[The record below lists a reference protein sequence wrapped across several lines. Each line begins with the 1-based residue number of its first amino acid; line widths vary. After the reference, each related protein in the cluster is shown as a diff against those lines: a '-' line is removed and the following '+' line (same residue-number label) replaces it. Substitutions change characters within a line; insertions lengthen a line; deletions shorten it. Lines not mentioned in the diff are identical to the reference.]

1 MIRISQGERD
11 ASARATHLEAA
22 TRKFLVTTNERKQM
36 SSKTNFKRIAL
47 VAVAALGMGVLSS
60 APSQAAVAAANLTV
74 TATNGTASLD
84 KSDSRTG
91 GTVAITWLGSANT
104 DTVVVTIAAKSKPSA
119 ATTYPAGMFSVSD
132 TSTSV
137 GAGDVFGMGRTNTG
151 SGSADPVKIDSLS
164 AAGRALS
171 TIPTDSYTSVKQ
183 ISGSNTWNTLN
194 LKVHMGLTSSDT
206 LKAGTYVYT
215 VTVTPD
221 RASGALQT
229 ADAKS
234 VDVSIVIAAPDATPV
249 AANSTAVLSSAA
261 TTFAAPIPG
270 GDSTVSVA
278 ATASSTSKA
287 IIRVTLKNVDG
298 DSTPHVEE
306 SVTATTTVGSLGT
319 SSGAAIGKSLTM
331 QYVKATGYLD
341 IFIFADGTAGT
352 GTITITTP
360 SVTFTAKSVNFYST
374 TPTKIT
380 AVQGAN
386 VIAVGANSATTAT
399 GLGPIWAKATDALG
413 NTVVANATGGAGV
426 YAYSS
431 DLTVISDSG
440 TACSYQ
446 ASVGYHSCPLTGVKA
461 GTADIT
467 LRSIGTGNLTSA
479 ILSSAIKV
487 TVQSA
492 APAQLKMAFDKA
504 TYAPGERAFLKIW
517 AVDAAGNVVSPRNIP
532 GLMASGGVTS
542 VSAFSNSTALPTE
555 TQYTTS
561 WYVKA
566 ISPTNYTDS
575 KDPVYV
581 AALNMPVSGGTVTVT
596 ATGGAGLPVSGQVAV
611 TATANVTDNAAAAL
625 AAVTA
630 LATTVASLRT
640 LITTLTNLVLKIQK
654 KVKA

>member
-1 MIRISQGERD
+1 
-11 ASARATHLEAA
+11 
-22 TRKFLVTTNERKQM
+22 M
-36 SSKTNFKRIAL
+36 STKTNFKRIAL

-60 APSQAAVAAANLTV
+60 VPSQAVVAAVNLTV
-74 TATNGTASLD
+74 TGTNGTAGLD
-84 KSDSRTG
+84 QKSDSATG
-91 GTVAITWLGSANT
+91 ATIDIAWLGSEVG
-104 DTVVVTIAAKSKPSA
+104 DSVVVTVAAKSKPTA
-119 ATTYPAGMFSVSD
+119 AASFQTPYLTIID

-137 GAGDVFGMGRTNTG
+137 GAGLVYGIGGLRAGN
-151 SGSADPVKIDSLS
+151 ANPVIIDSMG
-164 AAGRALS
+164 ATARAGSLMVGD
-171 TIPTDSYTSVKQ
+171 TYTSVKQ
-183 ISGSNTWNTLN
+183 TSGANTWNA
-194 LKVHMGLTSSDT
+194 LK
-206 LKAGTYVYT
+206 LKLHGYGATRAAGTYVYT

-221 RASGALQT
+221 RASGGLQT

-287 IIRVTLKNVDG
+287 VIRVTLKNADG
-298 DSTPHVEE
+298 ESSPNVEE
-306 SVTATTTVGSLGT
+306 SITATTTVGSLGIT
-319 SSGAAIGKSLTM
+319 SGAAIGKSLTM
-331 QYVKATGYLD
+331 QYVKATGYHD
-341 IFIFADGTAGT
+341 IFIFADGTAGE

-360 SVTFTAKSVNFYST
+360 TITFAAKTVNFYST

-380 AVQGAN
+380 AVQGSN

-399 GLGPIWAKATDALG
+399 GLGAIWAKATDALG

-467 LRSIGTGNLTSA
+467 LRSLGTGNLTSA

-517 AVDAAGNVVSPRNIP
+517 AVDAAGNIVSPRTIP

-542 VSAFSNSTALPTE
+542 VSAFSNTTALPTE

-566 ISPTNYTDS
+566 LSPTNYTDS

-581 AALNMPVSGGTVTVT
+581 AALNMPVSGGAVTVT
-596 ATGGAGLPVSGQVAV
+596 ATGGAALPVSGQVAV

-625 AAVTA
+625 AAVNA

>member
-1 MIRISQGERD
+1 
-11 ASARATHLEAA
+11 
-22 TRKFLVTTNERKQM
+22 M
-36 SSKTNFKRIAL
+36 STKTNFKRIAL
-47 VAVAALGMGVLSS
+47 VAVAALGMGVLNSV
-60 APSQAAVAAANLTV
+60 PSQAAVAAANLTV
-74 TATNGTASLD
+74 TATNGTASLTQ
-84 KSDSRTG
+84 SDSRTG

-119 ATTYPAGMFSVSD
+119 ATTYPSGYLSVSD

-171 TIPTDSYTSVKQ
+171 TIPNDSYTSVKQ
-183 ISGSNTWNTLN
+183 ISGNNTWNALN

-234 VDVSIVIAAPDATPV
+234 VDVSIVIAAPDSTPT
-249 AANSTAVLSSAA
+249 AGNSTAYLSSAA
-261 TTFAAPIPG
+261 TTWAAPVVG

-298 DSTPHVEE
+298 DSTPYVEE
-306 SVTATTTVGSLGT
+306 SVTATTTLGSLGIT
-319 SSGAAIGKSLTM
+319 SSAAIGKSLTM

-360 SVTFTAKSVNFYST
+360 SVTFAAKTVNFYST

-380 AVQGAN
+380 AVQAAN
-386 VIAVGANSATTAT
+386 VIAVGSNVATGAT
-399 GLGPIWAKATDALG
+399 GLGPIWAKATDSLG

-426 YAYSS
+426 YAYS
-431 DLTVISDSG
+431 DNLAVISDSG
-440 TACSYQ
+440 TACTYT
-446 ASVGYHSCPLTGVKA
+446 ASVGYHSCPLTGVAA
-461 GTADIT
+461 GTANIT
-467 LRSIGTGNLTSA
+467 LRSLGTGNLTGA

-487 TVQSA
+487 TVASA
-492 APAQLKMAFDKA
+492 APVALKMAFDKS

-517 AVDAAGNVVSPRNIP
+517 AVDAAGNVVSPRTIA

-542 VSAFSNSTALPTE
+542 VSAFSNSTTLPTATE
-555 TQYTTS
+555 YALN
-561 WYVKA
+561 WYIKSL
-566 ISPTNYTDS
+566 SPTNYTDS

-581 AALNMPVSGGTVTVT
+581 AALNMPVSGGKVTVT
-596 ATGGAGLPVSGQVAV
+596 ATGGAALPVSGQVAV
-611 TATANVTDNAAAAL
+611 TATADVTDNAAAAL
-625 AAVTA
+625 AAVSA
-630 LATTVASLRT
+630 LATTVASLKT

>member
-1 MIRISQGERD
+1 
-11 ASARATHLEAA
+11 
-22 TRKFLVTTNERKQM
+22 M
-36 SSKTNFKRIAL
+36 STKTNIKRIAL

-91 GTVAITWLGSANT
+91 GTVAISWLGSVVD
-104 DTVVVTIAAKSKPSA
+104 DTVVVTIAAKTKPAA
-119 ATTYPAGMFSVSD
+119 ATTYPAGMLSVSD

-137 GAGDVFGMGRTNTG
+137 GAGNVFGMGRTNTG
-151 SGSADPVKIDSLS
+151 SGSVDPVRIDSLS

-171 TIPTDSYTSVKQ
+171 TIPGDSYTSVKQ
-183 ISGSNTWNTLN
+183 ISGANTWNALT

-221 RASGALQT
+221 RASGGLQT

-234 VDVSIVIAAPDATPV
+234 VDVSIVITAPDSTPSSTT
-249 AANSTAVLSSAA
+249 STAVLSSAA
-261 TTFAAPIPG
+261 TAWAAPTPG
-270 GDSTVSVA
+270 GDSSVA
-278 ATASSTSKA
+278 VTATASATSKA
-287 IIRVTLKNVDG
+287 VIRVTLINVDG
-298 DSTPHVEE
+298 DSTPYVEE
-306 SVTATTTVGSLGT
+306 SVTVTTNIGSVGTASGT
-319 SSGAAIGKSLTM
+319 SIGKSVTFA
-331 QYVKATGYLD
+331 YNKTSATGLD
-341 IFIFADGTAGT
+341 VFVFADGTAGT
-352 GTITITTP
+352 ATINISTT
-360 SVTFTAKSVNFYST
+360 SVTFSPKTVTFFGT

-386 VIAVGANSATTAT
+386 VIAIGTNSASGAT
-399 GLGPIWAKATDALG
+399 GLGPIWAAAVDANGATVR
-413 NTVVANATGGAGV
+413 TNATGGAGV

-431 DLTVISDSG
+431 DLTVVSDSG
-440 TACSYQ
+440 TACTFNS
-446 ASVGYHSCPLTGVKA
+446 AAGYNICPLTGVKA
-461 GTADIT
+461 GTAKIT
-467 LRSIGTGNLTSA
+467 LRSLGTGNLTGA
-479 ILSSAIKV
+479 ILSNVIDV
-487 TVQSA
+487 TVADA
-492 APAQLKMAFDKA
+492 APAALKMAFDKA

-517 AVDAAGNVVSPRNIP
+517 AVDAAGKVVSPRTISS
-532 GLMASGGVTS
+532 LISSAGVTS
-542 VSAFSNSTALPTE
+542 TSSFSNSTTLPTASE
-555 TQYTTS
+555 YTLS

-566 ISPTNYTDS
+566 LSSTNYTDS

-581 AALNMPVSGGTVTVT
+581 HALNMPVSGGKVTVT
-596 ATGGAGLPVSGQVAV
+596 ATGGASLPASGQVAV
-611 TATANVTDNAAAAL
+611 TASADVTDNAAAAL

>member
-1 MIRISQGERD
+1 
-11 ASARATHLEAA
+11 
-22 TRKFLVTTNERKQM
+22 M
-36 SSKTNFKRIAL
+36 STKTNFKRIAL

-91 GTVAITWLGSANT
+91 GTVAISWLGSVVT
-104 DTVVVTIAAKSKPSA
+104 DTVVVTIAAKTKPAA
-119 ATTYPAGMFSVSD
+119 ATTYPAGMLSVSD

-137 GAGDVFGMGRTNTG
+137 GAGNVFGMGRTNTG
-151 SGSADPVKIDSLS
+151 SGSADPVRIDSLS

-171 TIPTDSYTSVKQ
+171 TIPGDSYTSVKQ
-183 ISGSNTWNTLN
+183 ISGANTWNALN

-221 RASGALQT
+221 RATGGLQT

-234 VDVSIVIAAPDATPV
+234 VDVSIVITAPDSTPSSST
-249 AANSTAVLSSAA
+249 STAVLSSAA
-261 TTFAAPIPG
+261 TAWAAPTPG
-270 GDSTVSVA
+270 GDSSVA
-278 ATASSTSKA
+278 VTATASATSKA
-287 IIRVTLKNVDG
+287 VIRVTLKNVDG
-298 DSTPHVEE
+298 DSTPYVEE
-306 SVTATTTVGSLGT
+306 SVTVTTNIGSVGTASGT
-319 SSGAAIGKSLTM
+319 SIGKSVTFA
-331 QYVKATGYLD
+331 YNKTSATGLD
-341 IFIFADGTAGT
+341 VFVFADGTAGT
-352 GTITITTP
+352 ATINISTT
-360 SVTFTAKSVNFYST
+360 SVTFSPKTVTFFGT

-386 VIAVGANSATTAT
+386 VIAIGTNSASGAT
-399 GLGPIWAKATDALG
+399 GLGPIWAAAVDANGATVR
-413 NTVVANATGGAGV
+413 TNATGGAGV

-431 DLTVISDSG
+431 DLTVVSDSG
-440 TACSYQ
+440 TACTFNS
-446 ASVGYHSCPLTGVKA
+446 AAGYNICPLTGVKA
-461 GTADIT
+461 GTAKIT
-467 LRSIGTGNLTSA
+467 LRSLGTGNLTSA
-479 ILSSAIKV
+479 ILSNVIDV
-487 TVQSA
+487 TVADA
-492 APAQLKMAFDKA
+492 APAALKMAFDKA

-517 AVDAAGNVVSPRNIP
+517 AVDAAGKVVSPRTISS
-532 GLMASGGVTS
+532 LISSAGVTS
-542 VSAFSNSTALPTE
+542 TSSFSNSTTLPTASE
-555 TQYTTS
+555 YTLS

-566 ISPTNYTDS
+566 LSSTNYTDS

-581 AALNMPVSGGTVTVT
+581 HALNMPVSGGKVTVT
-596 ATGGAGLPVSGQVAV
+596 ATGGASLPASGQVAV
-611 TATANVTDNAAAAL
+611 TASADVTDSAAAAL

>member
-1 MIRISQGERD
+1 
-11 ASARATHLEAA
+11 
-22 TRKFLVTTNERKQM
+22 M
-36 SSKTNFKRIAL
+36 STKTNFKRIAL

-60 APSQAAVAAANLTV
+60 VPSQAAVAAANLTV
-74 TATNGTASLD
+74 TATNGTASLTQ
-84 KSDSRTG
+84 SDSRTG
-91 GTVAITWLGSANT
+91 GTVAISWLGSVT
-104 DTVVVTIAAKSKPSA
+104 DDSIVVTIAAKTKPTA
-119 ATTYPAGMFSVSD
+119 ATTYPAGYLTVTD
-132 TSTSV
+132 TGTSV
-137 GAGDVFGMGRTNTG
+137 GAGNVFGMGRTNRAAAI
-151 SGSADPVKIDSLS
+151 ADPILIDSVG
-164 AAGRALS
+164 AAAIRVSS
-171 TIPTDSYTSVKQ
+171 TASDSFTSVKQ
-183 ISGSNTWNTLN
+183 ISGANTWNALN
-194 LKVHMGLTSSDT
+194 LKAFMGLTSSNT
-206 LKAGTYVYT
+206 LVAGTYVYT

-221 RASGALQT
+221 RASGGLQT

-261 TTFAAPIPG
+261 TTYAAPIPG

-278 ATASSTSKA
+278 ATASSTSKS

-298 DSTPHVEE
+298 DSTPYVEE
-306 SVTATTTVGSLGT
+306 SVTAVTTIGSLGIA
-319 SSGAAIGKSLTM
+319 SGAAIGKSLTM

-360 SVTFTAKSVNFYST
+360 SVTFAAKSVNFYST

-380 AVQGAN
+380 AVQMAN
-386 VIAVGANSATTAT
+386 QIAVGANSATTTT

-440 TACSYQ
+440 TACTYV

-467 LRSIGTGNLTSA
+467 LRSLGTGNLTSA

-487 TVQSA
+487 TVQSV

-517 AVDAAGNVVSPRNIP
+517 AVDAAGNVVSARNIP
-532 GLMASGGVTS
+532 GLMATGGVTS

-555 TQYTTS
+555 TQYTTA

-575 KDPVYV
+575 KDSVYV
-581 AALNMPVSGGTVTVT
+581 AALNMPVSGGAVTVT

-630 LATTVASLRT
+630 LATTVASLKT